1 MHDPVK
7 YGSLRGVDMPTGS
20 RFRFGD
26 FMLEL
31 GTRELTER
39 ETVRHL
45 SPKAFDLLS
54 LLVESCP
61 KVISK
66 KTLIEYLWPDTFVA
80 EVNLASLV
88 AELRRTLH
96 DDAARPSF
104 IRTVHRHGYA
114 FCGKVQQDISSI
126 AGDIEKA
133 ANHWVVWETG
143 QVRLAKGN
151 NVLGR
156 GRRATVWLDSPT
168 ISRRH
173 ARIVVSDLEAALEDL
188 GSRNGTYVRG
198 ERVAT
203 PVPLKDG
210 DEIRLGSV
218 LLVYRLN
225 SGQRTT
231 IVVEE

>member
-1 MHDPVK
+1 
-7 YGSLRGVDMPTGS
+7 MPTGS

-126 AGDIEKA
+126 ARDSVAGFADDFTPTRQDCCERSRSRPRGL
-133 ANHWVVWETG
+133 G
-143 QVRLAKGN
+143 QQERHLCSWREGSN
-151 NVLGR
+151 TR
-156 GRRATVWLDSPT
+156 PPQGRRRNPSRFRAPGLSPQLR
-168 ISRRH
+168 SKNNHRRRGVTRGPMKLTR
-173 ARIVVSDLEAALEDL
+173 AMCVVRDESAH
-188 GSRNGTYVRG
+188 VRSTTGAPPG
-198 ERVAT
+198 E
-203 PVPLKDG
+203 
-210 DEIRLGSV
+210 
-218 LLVYRLN
+218 
-225 SGQRTT
+225 
-231 IVVEE
+231 

>member
-88 AELRRTLH
+88 AELRRQLRGPAH
-96 DDAARPSF
+96 ARKRPHHDAAPAQVRIDRQP
-104 IRTVHRHGYA
+104 
-114 FCGKVQQDISSI
+114 QQLLT
-126 AGDIEKA
+126 A
-133 ANHWVVWETG
+133 G
-143 QVRLAKGN
+143 QVAHGEF
-151 NVLGR
+151 
-156 GRRATVWLDSPT
+156 
-168 ISRRH
+168 
-173 ARIVVSDLEAALEDL
+173 VVSSRYGAVALETVDATL
-188 GSRNGTYVRG
+188 GGMALVVPHPASFRPDDGQRIPSNSTNRGVLSTCLRNNR
-198 ERVAT
+198 
-203 PVPLKDG
+203 PVPYHP
-210 DEIRLGSV
+210 RFRSSPPS
-218 LLVYRLN
+218 RQQN
-225 SGQRTT
+225 
-231 IVVEE
+231 